1 MPKEIF
7 LAVLSL
13 HFVLSIPVFAQT
25 SNATLGGT
33 VSDATGALIPG
44 VSVTA
49 TNVATGIVTTV
60 LTNEAGAYQFAS
72 LQTGTYKVVAEL
84 SGFQTQTYNNVTLG
98 ISQQVRSRTIAADKS
113 GSRTD
118 WLFRPKVDRRPAFPA
133 VRHESDQEDPCDG
146 DQGI

>member
-1 MPKEIF
+1 LRLRTIALALRGPPLQPISSRPVGFCNTLMGEEIMPKEIF

-49 TNVATGIVTTV
+49 TNVATGIV
-60 LTNEAGAYQFAS
+60 QRF
-72 LQTGTYKVVAEL
+72 
-84 SGFQTQTYNNVTLG
+84 
-98 ISQQVRSRTIAADKS
+98 
-113 GSRTD
+113 
-118 WLFRPKVDRRPAFPA
+118 
-133 VRHESDQEDPCDG
+133 
-146 DQGI
+146 